1 MIYLRLLVK
10 LNRQREFEPKY
21 CHFELWLTIQYYIE
35 FDTDKCPES
44 VLNYFNV
51 FIQVESGLNVC
62 LNTLKIQTLKKVCA
76 ILAL

>member
-1 MIYLRLLVK
+1 MHSLETLLHDIPKTPTLVK

-51 FIQVESGLNVC
+51 FIQVESGL
-62 LNTLKIQTLKKVCA
+62 
-76 ILAL
+76 